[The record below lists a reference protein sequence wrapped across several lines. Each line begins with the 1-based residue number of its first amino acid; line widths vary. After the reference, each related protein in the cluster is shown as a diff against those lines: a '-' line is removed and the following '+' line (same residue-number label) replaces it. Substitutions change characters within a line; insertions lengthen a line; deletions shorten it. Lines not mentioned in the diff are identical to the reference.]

1 MAGYESPHSDRM
13 SAGLARVGGSP
24 RLTIGAGA
32 LTIVIG
38 VLVLV
43 WPGATTV
50 VIAWLLAIQLVVTGV
65 LQLIAAFA
73 GDAGTA
79 ERMLHGLLGALSIL
93 VGLLCLR
100 APLQTTVVLG
110 LLIGATWVVGG
121 VIGIFTAISAGPSLG
136 RGWKIA
142 WGLVA
147 ALGGAI
153 VLIYPWASLVA
164 LTWLFGVVLILTG
177 FLLVGRGLIA
187 RRSARAMP
195 ASAHKAGRPGRR
207 TR

>member
-1 MAGYESPHSDRM
+1 MAGDESPHSDRM

-24 RLTIGAGA
+24 GLTIGAGA

-79 ERMLHGLLGALSIL
+79 ERMLLGLLGALSIL

-121 VIGIFTAISAGPSLG
+121 VIGIFTAISAGPSPG

-153 VLIYPWASLVA
+153 VLIYPGASLVA
-164 LTWLFGVVLILTG
+164 LTWSFGVVLILTG

-195 ASAHKAGRPGRR
+195 ASAHGKS
-207 TR
+207 